1 MLKGARKLPTQHITI
16 RVPWHDAGWN
26 GTVCRKVCANTSCIV
41 LPRIAQ
47 SRDDALEIALA
58 GQSIE
63 HLERAQLPPCVEEHA
78 TFMAGFKQTLTK
90 AHPYRASAKQ
100 THGHFEDTSYHLEP
114 FAAAAVPFRWML
126 KNEVEGS
133 RKGVAG
139 KAEQLSLGY
148 MVEREPDM
156 SVNGW
161 GKSDTSWVQHGD
173 NQRMLLD
180 TFFSAVQP
188 GESLVFFYAKRTP
201 LSDQPGRVI
210 VGVGRVKQV
219 GPHTEYRYAKDAPG
233 DAMPGYLWERNVHH
247 SIRTA
252 GKDGF
257 LLPYHQLL
265 ELAEQD
271 DSVDLK
277 SCVAY
282 APAEAFEQYSYG
294 SELLTQDNAIA
305 SLLACA
311 KALKAIRGLI
321 EGPWD
326 SYLAWIDSELNRL
339 WQIRGAY
346 PGFGAA
352 LTAFGISHGNL
363 LAWHLAETSSK
374 EEIVDPWPRFQ
385 AALENPSNLPSYLQ
399 DSVGPTLAKKWQQL
413 PAERRALLQLLS
425 RFVMS
430 DDQAT
435 RWYQKEQRE
444 KAGITIADSGI
455 LANPYVIF
463 ETDRTQEQPIAFTV
477 IDRGMFPPLPIRE
490 AAPLPVPSRVVENID
505 PRRVRAAMISV
516 LEVAAVEGHTFLPAS
531 WMVQCVR
538 ALALQPTCPLDG
550 DVLPIFDDQLAPR
563 VALLIDEGVERGY
576 QLDRYA
582 QSRERIANLVLKR
595 LNGQLPGSHDWSALV
610 DAAIEDAPAKD
621 QWDELEQGAR
631 EEKAVA
637 LEMMFHS
644 RVSALMGAAGT
655 GKSTLIKA
663 LCRAPGV
670 HEGGVLLLAPT
681 GKARV
686 RLEQASG
693 MRGKGRTIA
702 QFLHGLKRY
711 DGSTGR
717 YFVNSEGPRST
728 GHKTV
733 VIDECSMLT
742 EDQLVAL
749 VDGLDG
755 VERLIFVGDP
765 KQLPPIGAGRP
776 FVDIVNKLRPEN
788 AERLVPRVAPGYAEL
803 LITRRQQGPRLDL
816 QLANYFSG
824 TESDP
829 AQDDIWAQLRVD
841 NSKHIRLVPWSTPE
855 QLLPKLLAVV
865 KEELK
870 LGDKSE
876 QVDFSCSLG
885 GSLYNDYA
893 YFWPRKGDSPGAA
906 SKAEAWQILSP
917 LRLSQAGSDAINRS
931 VQARFRA
938 GALEMATEAKGW
950 SRKINRPMGNQSV
963 IWGDKVINVVNN
975 GRRKTWPELESAYVA
990 NGDIG
995 VVTGSFKT
1003 KGKKLFKELEVEF
1016 SSQQGSV
1023 FKYRP
1028 WEFDGEKGNSPLEL
1042 AYALTVH
1049 KTQGSEFG
1057 TTFLVIPNPCLLLS
1071 REMLYT
1077 AITRQRDKVVVLL
1090 QGDVADLHRYSLD
1103 SFSEVKRRLTNL
1115 FQRSVP
1121 TAVEV
1126 GKKSLFLD
1134 QNLIYRTQRGELVR
1148 SKTEW
1153 IIADKLAGAGITY
1166 HYELPLD
1173 MGGVTRYPDFTIKDD
1188 DSGIT
1193 MYWEHLGLL
1202 NSDQYVERWR
1212 RKEAAYRS
1220 LGIVPPEEFEYGKC
1234 AGVLITTEEDG
1245 ERRDLGEQIDAA
1257 ITICVRG
1264 VV

>member
-1 MLKGARKLPTQHITI
+1 MFKGARKLPTQHITI

-26 GTVCRKVCANTSCIV
+26 GTVCRNICANTSCVV

-47 SRDDALEIALA
+47 SRDDALEIKLA

-78 TFMAGFKQTLTK
+78 TFMAGFKQTLK
-90 AHPYRASAKQ
+90 KVHPYRASAKQ

-114 FAAAAVPFRWML
+114 YAAAAVPFRWML
-126 KNEVEGS
+126 KNEVEGAK
-133 RKGVAG
+133 KGVAG

-161 GKSDTSWVQHGD
+161 DQSDTSWVQHGD

-188 GESLVFFYAKRTP
+188 EESLVFFYAKRTP

-219 GPHTEYRYAKDAPG
+219 GAPTEYRYAKDAPG

-271 DSVDLK
+271 DSVDLE

-305 SLLACA
+305 SLLACE
-311 KALKAIRGLI
+311 KALKVIRGLI

-326 SYLAWIDSELNRL
+326 SYLVWIDGELNRL

-352 LTAFGISHGNL
+352 LKAFGISHGNL
-363 LAWHLAETSSK
+363 LAWHLAEASSK
-374 EEIVDPWPRFQ
+374 DEMVDPWPRFQ
-385 AALENPSNLPSYLQ
+385 AALENPSTLPSYLQ
-399 DSVGPTLAKKWQQL
+399 ESVGPTWAKKWQQL
-413 PAERRALLQLLS
+413 LAERKALLQLLS
-425 RFVMS
+425 RFVLS

-444 KAGITIADSGI
+444 KTGITITDREI

-463 ETDRTQEQPIAFTV
+463 EADRTQEQPIAFTV

-490 AAPLPVPSRVVENID
+490 AAPLPDPSRIVEDID

-516 LEVAAVEGHTFLPAS
+516 LEAATVEGHTFLPAG
-531 WMVQCVR
+531 WLVQRVQT
-538 ALALQPTCPLDG
+538 LALQPACPLDA
-550 DVLPIFDDQLAPR
+550 DALPIFDDQLAPQ
-563 VALLIDEGVERGY
+563 VELLSEEGIERGY
-576 QLDRYA
+576 QLQRYA
-582 QSRERIANLVLKR
+582 LSRERIAAKVLKR
-595 LNGQLPGSHDWSALV
+595 LRGQLPGDHDWSALV
-610 DAAIEDAPAKD
+610 DAAIEGAIPVD
-621 QWDELEQGAR
+621 QWDELEKGAR
-631 EEKAVA
+631 EEKAEA
-637 LEMMFHS
+637 LKMMFRS
-644 RVSALMGAAGT
+644 RVSVLMGAAGT

-663 LCRAPGV
+663 LCRVSGV
-670 HEGGVLLLAPT
+670 QAGGVLLLAPT

-693 MRGKGRTIA
+693 MPGKGLTIA

-711 DGSTGR
+711 DGRTGR
-717 YFVNSEGPRST
+717 YFVNPDGPHST
-728 GHKTV
+728 GQKTV
-733 VIDECSMLT
+733 VIDESSMLT
-742 EDQLVAL
+742 EDQLAAL
-749 VDGLDG
+749 IDGLAG

-776 FVDIVNKLRPEN
+776 FVDIVNKLRPEE
-788 AERLVPRVAPGYAEL
+788 AERLMPRVAPGFAEL
-803 LITRRQQGPRLDL
+803 LITRRQQGERLDL
-816 QLANYFSG
+816 QFANYFSG
-824 TESDP
+824 AESDP
-829 AQDDIWAQLRVD
+829 GQDDIWTQLRASD
-841 NSKHIRLVPWSTPE
+841 SKHIRLVPWSTPE

-870 LGDKSE
+870 LRDTSE

-885 GSLYNDYA
+885 GSLFNDYA

-931 VQARFRA
+931 IQAHFRA
-938 GALEMATEAKGW
+938 GALEMASTAKGW
-950 SRKINRPMGNQSV
+950 NRKINKPMGTQSV
-963 IWGDKVINVVNN
+963 IWGDKVINVINSA
-975 GRRKTWPELESAYVA
+975 RRDTWPALDSPYVA

-995 VVTGSFKT
+995 IVTGAYKT
-1003 KGKKLFKELEVEF
+1003 QNKKLFNHLEVEF
-1016 SSQQGSV
+1016 SSQQGAV
-1023 FKYRP
+1023 FKYKP

-1057 TTFLVIPNPCLLLS
+1057 ITFLVIPNPCLLLS

-1077 AITRQRDKVVVLL
+1077 AITRQRDKVVIFL
-1090 QGDVADLHRYSLD
+1090 QGDIASLHQYSLD

-1121 TAVEV
+1121 TEVEV
-1126 GKKSLFLD
+1126 GKKPQFLD
-1134 QNLIYRTQRGELVR
+1134 QNLIYRTRRSELVR

-1153 IIADKLAGAGITY
+1153 IIADKLDEAGITY

-1188 DSGIT
+1188 DSGVT
-1193 MYWEHLGLL
+1193 CYWEHLGLM
-1202 NSDQYVERWR
+1202 NRPQYVERWR
-1212 RKEAAYRS
+1212 RKEAAYRAMS
-1220 LGIVPPEEFEYGKC
+1220 VVPATEFEYGKSS
-1234 AGVLITTEEDG
+1234 GVLITTEEDG
-1245 ERRDLGEQIDAA
+1245 ERRDLSEQIEAA
-1257 ITICVRG
+1257 IDLCRKG
-1264 VV
+1264 FF

>member
-1 MLKGARKLPTQHITI
+1 MFKGARKLPTQHITI

-26 GTVCRKVCANTSCIV
+26 GTVCRNVCANTSCV
-41 LPRIAQ
+41 ALPRVAQ
-47 SRDDALEIALA
+47 SRDDSLEIKLA

-63 HLERAQLPPCVEEHA
+63 HLERARLPPCVEEHA
-78 TFMAGFKQTLTK
+78 TFMAGFKQTLQK
-90 AHPYRASAKQ
+90 VHPYRASAKQ
-100 THGHFEDTSYHLEP
+100 THGHFEDTSYYLEP
-114 FAAAAVPFRWML
+114 YAAAAVPFRWML
-126 KNEVEGS
+126 KNEVEGPK
-133 RKGVAG
+133 KGVTG

-161 GKSDTSWVQHGD
+161 DKSDTSWVQHGD

-188 GESLVFFYAKRTP
+188 EESLVFFYAKRTP

-210 VGVGRVKQV
+210 IGVGRVKQV
-219 GPHTEYRYAKDAPG
+219 GSPTEYRYAKDAPG

-247 SIRTA
+247 SIRSA

-265 ELAEQD
+265 EMAEQD
-271 DSVDLK
+271 DSVDLE

-305 SLLACA
+305 SLLACE
-311 KALKAIRGLI
+311 KALKVIRGLI

-326 SYLAWIDSELNRL
+326 SYLAWIDGELNRL

-363 LAWHLAETSSK
+363 LAWYLAEVSSK
-374 EEIVDPWPRFQ
+374 DEMVDPWPRFQ
-385 AALENPSNLPSYLQ
+385 AVLENPSKLPSYLQ
-399 DSVGPTLAKKWQQL
+399 DSVGPTWAKKWQQL
-413 PAERRALLQLLS
+413 IAERKALLQLLS
-425 RFVMS
+425 RFVLS
-430 DDQAT
+430 DDQAM

-444 KAGITIADSGI
+444 KAGIIIADCEI

-463 ETDRTQEQPIAFTV
+463 EADRTQERPIAFTV

-490 AAPLPVPSRVVENID
+490 AAPLPDPSHIVEDID

-516 LEVAAVEGHTFLPAS
+516 LEGAAIEGHTFLPAS
-531 WMVQCVR
+531 WMVQRVR
-538 ALALQPTCPLDG
+538 ALALQPVCPLD
-550 DVLPIFDDQLAPR
+550 DDALPIFDDQLAPQ
-563 VALLIDEGVERGY
+563 VALLSDEGSERGY
-576 QLDRYA
+576 QLGRYA
-582 QSRERIANLVLKR
+582 QSRERIANLILKR
-595 LNGQLPGSHDWSALV
+595 LKGQLPGSHDWSELV
-610 DAAIEDAPAKD
+610 DAAIEDAPAQD
-621 QWDELEQGAR
+621 QWDDLEQDAR
-631 EEKAVA
+631 DEKASA
-637 LEMMFHS
+637 LEMMFRS
-644 RVSALMGAAGT
+644 RVSVLMGAAGT

-670 HEGGVLLLAPT
+670 NEGGVLLLAPT

-693 MRGKGRTIA
+693 MSGKGRTIA

-717 YFVNSEGPRST
+717 YFVNSAGPRSV

-742 EDQLVAL
+742 EDQLAAL
-749 VDGLDG
+749 VDGLADMD
-755 VERLIFVGDP
+755 RLIFVGDP

-776 FVDIVNKLRPEN
+776 FVDIVNKLRPED
-788 AERLVPRVAPGYAEL
+788 AERLVPRVALGYAEL
-803 LITRRQQGPRLDL
+803 LITRRQQGQRLDL

-824 TESDP
+824 AESDA
-829 AQDDIWAQLRVD
+829 AQDDIWAQLRAGD
-841 NSKHIRLVPWSTPE
+841 SKHIRLVPWSTPE
-855 QLLPKLLAVV
+855 QLLPMLLAVV

-870 LGDKSE
+870 LGDASE

-885 GSLYNDYA
+885 GSLHNNYA

-917 LRLSQAGSDAINRS
+917 LRLSQTGSDAINRG
-931 VQARFRA
+931 VQARFRE
-938 GALEMATEAKGW
+938 GALEMANQAKGW
-950 SRKINRPMGNQSV
+950 SRKINKPLGNQSV
-963 IWGDKVINVVNN
+963 IWGDKVINVINS
-975 GRRKTWPELESAYVA
+975 GRRKTWPELDSPYVA

-995 VVTGSFKT
+995 IVTGSFKM
-1003 KGKKLFKELEVEF
+1003 KGKLFKQLEVEF
-1016 SSQQGSV
+1016 SSQQGPV
-1023 FKYRP
+1023 FKYYPR
-1028 WEFDGEKGNSPLEL
+1028 EFEGEQGSPPLEL

-1115 FQRSVP
+1115 FQQSVP
-1121 TAVEV
+1121 TVVEI
-1126 GKKSLFLD
+1126 GKKALFLD
-1134 QNLIYRTQRGELVR
+1134 QNLIYRTRRGELVR

-1153 IIADKLAGAGITY
+1153 IIADKLDDAGITY
-1166 HYELPLD
+1166 HYERPLD
-1173 MGGVTRYPDFTIKDD
+1173 MGGATRYPDFTIKDD
-1188 DSGIT
+1188 DSGVT
-1193 MYWEHLGLL
+1193 CYWEHLGLM
-1202 NSDQYVERWR
+1202 NSPQYVDRWN

-1220 LGIVPPEEFEYGKC
+1220 MGIVPASEFEYGKC
-1234 AGVLITTEEDG
+1234 SGVLVTTVEDG
-1245 ERRDLGEQIDAA
+1245 KRRDLSDQIDAVIA
-1257 ITICVRG
+1257 LCRKG
-1264 VV
+1264 FF